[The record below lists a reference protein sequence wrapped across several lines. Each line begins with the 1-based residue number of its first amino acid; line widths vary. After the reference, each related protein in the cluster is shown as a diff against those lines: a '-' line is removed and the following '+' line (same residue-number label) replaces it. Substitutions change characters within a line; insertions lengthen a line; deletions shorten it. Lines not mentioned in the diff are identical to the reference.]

1 VAREDTLLT
10 LLSWWWWWLLFY
22 NVLRQV
28 EVRVRTAAGG
38 LVSLQELSFATPAVR
53 PSPPH
58 VLHAA
63 VVLAASSS
71 SGRSRGSGHGVTGL
85 CVVKAC
91 VGGPLNDLVATL
103 HASATR
109 VRAQNPASQGR
120 QQEEEEEDLE
130 EEAARSVVVA
140 KASAVVR
147 RSGEA
152 VDLLLHGLPAGHTFL
167 VQVQNFF
174 TRASPCHKH
183 CTLSC
188 PGVACLPLKNAAIC
202 ERTF

>member
-1 VAREDTLLT
+1 LLT
-10 LLSWWWWWLLFY
+10 LLSWWWLLFH
-22 NVLRQV
+22 NAWRQV

-53 PSPPH
+53 PSPPQ

-71 SGRSRGSGHGVTGL
+71 SGWSRGSGHGVTGL

-109 VRAQNPASQGR
+109 VRAQNPASQG
-120 QQEEEEEDLE
+120 QEEDLE

-140 KASAVVR
+140 TASAVVR

-152 VDLLLHGLPAGHTFL
+152 VDLLLRGLPAGHTFL
-167 VQVQNFF
+167 VQVQYFF
-174 TRASPCHKH
+174 TRASPCHKY
-183 CTLSC
+183 CSLSC
-188 PGVACLPLKNAAIC
+188 PGVACLLFKNAAIC